1 MSASKLYSSL
11 GQKPAIIFRQSS
23 VSQQNFKI
31 IDQKLSDRRTTEWQK
46 IKHQRISISLT
57 EKAKEFMNLNKDDT
71 VIITG
76 GFPNTGVK
84 KTTNLMKIEII

>member
-1 MSASKLYSSL
+1 ME
-11 GQKPAIIFRQSS
+11 
-23 VSQQNFKI
+23 KI
-31 IDQKLSDRRTTEWQK
+31 Q
-46 IKHQRISISLT
+46 